1 MIEKQMIRL
10 MLNKKFYT
18 QYKGTL
24 SPTVF
29 SGDVSSLY
37 DTIQK
42 AHDKYEDDIKID
54 ELYSLHTTIFNPA
67 LTRAAKEKFSEL
79 VEDIKEVQEPSKEI
93 AKDIMRI
100 LSDRDLAQRIAV
112 EATEIFNGKEA
123 NFSEI
128 TGMIDKHKTNIS
140 EDKNP
145 AVTNNIDEVIELLDV
160 TTRWKFNI
168 PVLKENVGGI
178 GGGNLMIAFARP
190 ETGKTAFWVSL
201 CTGPDGFCSQGAI
214 VHAFINEEPAI
225 RTQIRA
231 ISAYTG
237 MTRDEILNDKSRA
250 QNYWSDI
257 KDNISMFDTVDWS
270 IDDIDAHCE
279 KHKPDIIVIDQL
291 DKINVTGTYART
303 DEKLRQIY
311 TSVREIAK
319 RRECAVIAISQ
330 ASADAHNRNSISFD
344 QMENSKTGKA
354 AEADLIIGIGRNA
367 SSDLENKIR
376 TLCVSKNKINGYH
389 GEPVCTIRR
398 SISRYEV

>member
-1 MIEKQMIRL
+1 MIEKQIIKL
-10 MLNKKFYT
+10 LLGKNFYT
-18 QYKGTL
+18 QYKSAI
-24 SPTVF
+24 SPTIF
-29 SGDVSSLY
+29 SGDISSLY

-42 AHDKYEDDIKID
+42 AHTRYKDDLKID
-54 ELYSLHTTIFNPA
+54 ELYTLHTGVFNPA
-67 LTRAAKEKFSEL
+67 LTRAAKEKFNEL
-79 VEDIKEVQEPSKEI
+79 LIDIKEVEEPNKEI

-100 LSDRDLAQRIAV
+100 LYDRDLAQRIAV

-128 TGMIDKHKTNIS
+128 SSMIDKHKSGIDD
-140 EDKNP
+140 DKIP
-145 AVTNNIDEVIELLDV
+145 AVTNDITEVINLLDV
-160 TTRWKFNI
+160 TTKWKFNI

-178 GGGNLMIAFARP
+178 GDGNLIIAFARP

-201 CTGPDGFCSQGAI
+201 CTGPNGFAAQGAK

-225 RTQIRA
+225 RTQMRA
-231 ISAYTG
+231 ISCYTG
-237 MTRDEILNDKSRA
+237 MTRDEIIQDKEA
-250 QNYWSDI
+250 TQEIWGEI

-270 IDDIDAHCE
+270 IEDIDAHCE

-291 DKINVTGTYART
+291 DKINITGTYART
-303 DEKLRQIY
+303 DEKLRQVY

-319 RRECAVIAISQ
+319 RRECAIIAISQ
-330 ASADAHNRNSISFD
+330 ASAEAHNRNSISFN

-367 SSDLENKIR
+367 NIDTENTIR

-398 SISRYEV
+398 EISRYEV

>member
-10 MLNKKFYT
+10 MLNKNFYT
-18 QYKGTL
+18 QYKSTI
-24 SPTVF
+24 SPTIF
-29 SGDVSSLY
+29 SGDISSLY

-42 AHDKYEDDIKID
+42 AHTRYKDNLKID
-54 ELYSLHTTIFNPA
+54 ELYTLHTGVFNPA
-67 LTRAAKEKFSEL
+67 LTRAAKEKFNEL
-79 VEDIKEVQEPSKEI
+79 LIDIKEVEEPNKEI

-100 LSDRDLAQRIAV
+100 LYDRDLAQRIAV

-128 TGMIDKHKTNIS
+128 SSMIDRHKSGIDD
-140 EDKNP
+140 DKIP
-145 AVTNNIDEVIELLDV
+145 AVTNNITEVINLLDV
-160 TTRWKFNI
+160 TTKWKFNI

-178 GGGNLMIAFARP
+178 GDGNLMIAFARP

-201 CTGPDGFCSQGAI
+201 CTGPNGFAAQGAK

-225 RTQIRA
+225 RTQMRA
-231 ISAYTG
+231 ISCYTG
-237 MTRDEILNDKSRA
+237 MTRDEIVQDKEVT
-250 QNYWSDI
+250 QEIWGEI

-270 IDDIDAHCE
+270 IEDIDAHCE

-291 DKINVTGTYART
+291 DKINITGTYART
-303 DEKLRQIY
+303 DEKLRQVY

-319 RRECAVIAISQ
+319 RRECAIIAISQ
-330 ASADAHNRNSISFD
+330 ASAEAHNRNSISFN

-367 SSDLENKIR
+367 NIDTENKIR

-398 SISRYEV
+398 DISRYEV

>member
-1 MIEKQMIRL
+1 

-29 SGDVSSLY
+29 AGDISSLY
-37 DTIQK
+37 ETIQK
-42 AHDKYEDDIKID
+42 SHEKYEEDIKID
-54 ELYSLHTTIFNPA
+54 ELYSLHTAIFNPA

-79 VEDIKEVQEPSKEI
+79 IEDIREVQEPNKEI

-123 NFSEI
+123 NFTEI
-128 TGMIDKHKTNIS
+128 TGMIDKHKSNVD
-140 EDKNP
+140 EEKVP
-145 AVTNNIDEVIELLDV
+145 AVTNDVGEVLDLLNV
-160 TTRWKFNI
+160 TTKWKFNI
-168 PVLKENVGGI
+168 PILKECVGGI

-201 CTGPDGFCSQGAI
+201 CTGPQGFAEQGAK

-225 RTQIRA
+225 RTQMRA
-231 ISAYTG
+231 ISCYTG
-237 MTRDEILNDKSRA
+237 MTREEIIQEKDIA
-250 QNYWSDI
+250 QRVWGEI

-270 IDDIDAHCE
+270 IEDIDAHCE

-291 DKINVTGTYART
+291 DKINVKGTYART

-319 RRECAVIAISQ
+319 RRNCAVIAISQ
-330 ASADAHNRNSISFD
+330 ASADAHNRDSISFD

-367 SSDLENKIR
+367 NKDTENKIR
-376 TLCVSKNKINGYH
+376 ILCVSKNKINGYH
-389 GEPVCTIRR
+389 GEPPCTIRR
-398 SISRYEV
+398 SISRYED

>member
-18 QYKGTL
+18 QYKGIL

-29 SGDVSSLY
+29 SGDISSLY

-42 AHDKYEDDIKID
+42 AHDKYEEDIKVD
-54 ELYSLHTTIFNPA
+54 ELYSLHTAIFNPA

-112 EATEIFNGKEA
+112 ESTEIFNGKDA
-123 NFSEI
+123 NFNEI
-128 TGMIDKHKTNIS
+128 VSMIEKHKQIIDEEKT
-140 EDKNP
+140 P
-145 AVTNNIDEVIELLDV
+145 AVTSNVSEVLDLLDV
-160 TTRWKFNI
+160 TTKWKFNI
-168 PVLKENVGGI
+168 PVLRDNVGGI

-201 CTGPDGFCSQGAI
+201 CTGPNGFAEQGAKI
-214 VHAFINEEPAI
+214 HAFINEEPAI
-225 RTQIRA
+225 RTQMRA
-231 ISAYTG
+231 ISCYTG
-237 MTRDEILNDKSRA
+237 MTRDEIISDKEMANKS
-250 QNYWSDI
+250 WSEI

-270 IDDIDAHCE
+270 MEDIDAHCE

-291 DKINVTGTYART
+291 DKVNVTGTYART

-319 RRECAVIAISQ
+319 RRDCAVIAISQ

-367 SSDLENKIR
+367 NSDLENKIR

-398 SISRYEV
+398 GISRYEV